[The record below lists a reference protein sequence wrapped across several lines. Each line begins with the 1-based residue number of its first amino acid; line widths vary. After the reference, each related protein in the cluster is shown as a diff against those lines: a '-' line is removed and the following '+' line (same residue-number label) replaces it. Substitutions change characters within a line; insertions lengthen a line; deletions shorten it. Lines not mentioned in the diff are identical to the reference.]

1 MKRLLISLVNTP
13 IFFFFKSSLLFCT
26 WNYLSDEYLLLN
38 IDLFV
43 MLFKQYFCILS
54 RVVVEP
60 ARGTA
65 RGGGGGSGGGGDRYN
80 DRRGGGGDRYD
91 RRGGGGGGGG
101 GDRGGRYNDK

>member
-1 MKRLLISLVNTP
+1 MNLKIDLNQILI
-13 IFFFFKSSLLFCT
+13 
-26 WNYLSDEYLLLN
+26 YLLCYSNN
-38 IDLFV
+38 I
-43 MLFKQYFCILS
+43 FCILS

-65 RGGGGGSGGGGDRYN
+65 RGGGGSGGGGDRYN
-80 DRRGGGGDRYD
+80 DRRGGGDRYD